1 MLLIF
6 DMHVQNSTLF
16 LKASFLF
23 LVLALSGTIT
33 VILRFAIVYES
44 LQLQKS
50 DLSQQN
56 IIYLI
61 NHLFQSIFLSETLIQ
76 LNHLI
81 T

>member
-61 NHLFQSIFLSETLIQ
+61 NHLFQSIFLSENLIR